1 MTGVVLCSDEPIL
14 GEGLANDMAAVTSF
28 SLIARCS
35 QTEELHTQIEL
46 LQPDILLVDLAA
58 GITFGTLSA
67 LHAAAPDARVI
78 LWVHT
83 ISTEMAL
90 QAMSLGIRGILRKT
104 HPTETLIRCLTRVQ
118 EGDLWFEKELTDN
131 FRSARRYSL
140 TRREG
145 QLVGLLSEGLK
156 NKELATALDISEGT
170 VKVYLSR
177 LFQKLGVKDR
187 FELAVYGMKNLAANG
202 GSFEGAGR
210 RGRKGSA
217 PTWQPPRSFF
227 VEKLLPQSPR
237 SEGRELGQFS

>member
-14 GEGLANDMAAVTSF
+14 GEGLARVLADVESL

-46 LQPDILLVDLAA
+46 LQPDILLVDLAV

-67 LHAAAPDARVI
+67 LHEAAPDARVI

-156 NKELATALDISEGT
+156 NKELATALAISEGT

-187 FELAVYGMKNLAANG
+187 FELAVYGMKNLATNG
-202 GSFEGAGR
+202 GGFEGACR

-227 VEKLLPQSPR
+227 VEKLLPQSQQP
-237 SEGRELGQFS
+237 EGRELGQFS